1 MPSEVRFV
9 LTGGFSFLPIGK
21 GTIAMR
27 RCAVKAGMAGALRQ
41 LSEMW
46 TSMEDTNPKKLSRI
60 QTQNRHKIM
69 EAALDVFSQHGFRGA
84 TLDQIADAAGLSKPN
99 MLYYFDGKSAI
110 HVELLNNLMAEWL
123 APMREIDPE
132 GEPLE
137 EILRYVRR
145 KLEMSREF
153 PRESRLFANEII
165 QGAPRMGPHL
175 ETGLK
180 PLVDE
185 IAAVIGGWIEAGKL
199 APVDPRHL
207 IFSIWA
213 TTQHYA
219 DFDAQVQ
226 VLMGGEDAISGAETY
241 LDTLYRRLLTP

>member
-1 MPSEVRFV
+1 MQDSP
-9 LTGGFSFLPIGK
+9 P
-21 GTIAMR
+21 
-27 RCAVKAGMAGALRQ
+27 AGAAPR
-41 LSEMW
+41 
-46 TSMEDTNPKKLSRI
+46 TSRI
-60 QTQNRHKIM
+60 QQRNRKRILD
-69 EAALDVFSQHGFRGA
+69 AALDVFSQHGFRGA

-99 MLYYFDGKSAI
+99 ILYYFSGKEEI
-110 HVELLNNLMAEWL
+110 HVTLLNGLMDAWL
-123 APMREIDPE
+123 APLREIDPD
-132 GEPLE
+132 GDPLE
-137 EILRYVRR
+137 EILRYVHR

-165 QGAPRMGPHL
+165 QGAPRMAPHL
-175 ETGLK
+175 QTGLK

-185 IAAVIGGWIEAGKL
+185 TAALIDGWIAAGQL
-199 APVDPRHL
+199 APVDARHL

-226 VLMGGEDAISGAETY
+226 VLMRGRDDVHAGAAAF

>member
-1 MPSEVRFV
+1 M
-9 LTGGFSFLPIGK
+9 
-21 GTIAMR
+21 
-27 RCAVKAGMAGALRQ
+27 
-41 LSEMW
+41 
-46 TSMEDTNPKKLSRI
+46 DT
-60 QTQNRHKIM
+60 
-69 EAALDVFSQHGFRGA
+69 
-84 TLDQIADAAGLSKPN
+84 
-99 MLYYFDGKSAI
+99 
-110 HVELLNNLMAEWL
+110 WL
-123 APMREIDPE
+123 APIREIDPE

-145 KLEMSREF
+145 KVDMSFEF

-185 IAAVIGGWIEAGKL
+185 TATLIERWIGEGRLAAVDA
-199 APVDPRHL
+199 RHL

-219 DFDAQVQ
+219 DFEAQVQ
-226 VLMGGEDAISGAETY
+226 ALLPGQDIHAGAAGFVE
-241 LDTLYRRLLTP
+241 TLYRRMLTP